1 MPNRGMRQ
9 GRMRQ
14 GRIRQGGLRLGLL
27 AVLLAWLAACQQ
39 SSTEPPPAQAPATS
53 AAVPPPPPPIH
64 AAGGVSEMVITGSH
78 TPGDQ
83 RYTTVRRSVAGSI
96 PVPAMTGDERYEN
109 EPTNPV
115 HSVAETPVST
125 FSIDVDTAAYANVR
139 RMLQDGALPPKDAVR
154 VEELVNYFEYDY
166 APPAA
171 RTQPFS
177 TTVSVLPAPW
187 AEGRQLLHIGL
198 QGYTPPAATRPP
210 LNLVLLVDTSGSMAG
225 PNRLGLA
232 VQGFRMLLESLDERA
247 RLAIVVYAGAAG
259 AVLEPTRGDDQVR
272 IRAALGN
279 LQAGGSTAGGAGL
292 ELAYALARKHFDPRA
307 VNRVIMAT
315 DGDFNVGISDPDA
328 LQSFVAAQRAQGIY
342 LSVLGFGGGNYNDA
356 LMQRLAQN
364 GNGVAA
370 YIDGIA
376 EARRV
381 LSEQASSALIPIA
394 DDVKIQVEF
403 NPAQVAEYRLIGYE
417 SRMLRREDFNNDAVD
432 AGEIGAGHSVTAL
445 YEITPVGGPLR
456 LEPLRYAQPAQA
468 GAPRAGAS
476 TPAARAGELALL
488 RIRYK
493 LPGERESRLI
503 ERPIVRTDVVADMAR
518 APESSRWAAAVAAFG
533 QRLRGDAYL
542 RPGYGWTDII
552 DLAQGARGQDEFGW
566 RAEFVQLVRAA
577 ASADGSLSDP
587 AAAARR

>member
-1 MPNRGMRQ
+1 M
-9 GRMRQ
+9 GRRTDH
-14 GRIRQGGLRLGLL
+14 RLRAGLL
-27 AVLLAWLAACQQ
+27 ALLLMALAACQSQ
-39 SSTEPPPAQAPATS
+39 QTEPPATPAPAP
-53 AAVPPPPPPIH
+53 AGVVPPPPPPARAIT
-64 AAGGVSEMVITGSH
+64 EMVVTGSRIA
-78 TPGDQ
+78 TGDQ
-83 RYTTVRRSVAGSI
+83 RYTTMRRSVAGSALVL
-96 PVPAMTGDERYEN
+96 PPEGNERYEN
-109 EPTNPV
+109 APTNPV
-115 HSVAETPVST
+115 QLVADTPVST

-171 RTQPFS
+171 RTAPFS
-177 TTVSVLPAPW
+177 TTVAVLPAPW

-210 LNLVLLVDTSGSMAG
+210 LNLVLLVDVSGSMAG

-232 VQGFRMLLESLDERA
+232 VQGFRMLLESLDARD

-259 AVLEPTRGDDQVR
+259 AVLEPTRGDDHVR

-279 LQAGGSTAGGAGL
+279 LQAGGSTAGGQGL

-307 VNRVIMAT
+307 INRVMLAT
-315 DGDFNVGISDPDA
+315 DGDFNVGISDPAA
-328 LQSFVAAQRAQGIY
+328 LQAFVSAQRTQGIY

-364 GNGVAA
+364 GNGTAA

-381 LSEQASSALIPIA
+381 LSEQVSGALVPIA

-417 SRMLRREDFNNDAVD
+417 TRMLRREDFNNDAVD
-432 AGEIGAGHSVTAL
+432 AGEVGAGHAVTAL
-445 YEITPVGGPLR
+445 YEITPVGGPAR
-456 LEPLRYAQPAQA
+456 LDPLRYGTPPQA
-468 GAPRAGAS
+468 GATGRD
-476 TPAARAGELALL
+476 GELALL

-493 LPGERESRLI
+493 LPGERTSRLI
-503 ERPIVRTDVVADMAR
+503 ERPVVRTDVVTDPAS

-533 QRLRGDAYL
+533 QRLRRDAYL
-542 RPGYGWTDII
+542 HSGYGWDDVIA
-552 DLAQGARGQDEFGW
+552 LAQGARGQDEFGW
-566 RAEFVQLVRAA
+566 RAEFVQLVRTAA
-577 ASADGSLSDP
+577 TLEGRGAINE
-587 AAAARR
+587 AAPR